1 MSNRKAR
8 WKAYRLKHGRAKLRL
23 VAALASLK
31 PVWTAPEAIELEG
44 ATAIIRRSYARYS
57 PDHVMHRHEA
67 DYADDYRSEG
77 ARVLT
82 WKPPAVAEPVMRMA
96 A

>member
-1 MSNRKAR
+1 MSNRRAR
-8 WKAYRLKHGRAKLRL
+8 WRVKHRL

-31 PVWTAPEAIELEG
+31 PAWTAPEAIELEG
-44 ATAIIRRSYARYS
+44 ATAIIRRSYARFS
-57 PDHVMHRHEA
+57 PDHPMHGREA

-82 WKPPAVAEPVMRMA
+82 WKPPAPQTFTLAEA